1 MYVQGEQR
9 GQHPDHHDEP
19 NVSSLNL
26 SVTLHVLDPVTP
38 YNENKQTAS
47 RTLHILDPVTPYNEN
62 KQTASR
68 TLHVLDPVTPYNE
81 NKQTA
86 RRHEVHYK
94 RTLMS
99 GYSFVSCH

>member
-9 GQHPDHHDEP
+9 GQHPDHHDQP

-47 RTLHILDPVTPYNEN
+47 R
-62 KQTASR
+62 
-68 TLHVLDPVTPYNE
+68 
-81 NKQTA
+81 
-86 RRHEVHYK
+86 HEVHYK